1 MSVTQSRVPALLC
14 PFSPHPR
21 PPRPLP
27 PRSLPR
33 PAAAPLLPALPCAPP
48 GRAVPPRSS
57 RVNAARFISPGPAQP
72 PRRDPAVRG
81 RGGWWRGRGCQGC
94 VPPPCLAA
102 VNCQRHP
109 MGHFCLCRNSRC
121 GRFGRAVDKTVIKP
135 EVQTLRAGAGNAWRG
150 GEALHAPTQHS
161 GEKVPSSSVGR
172 GVPCP
177 VPRGAAPAPRGEL
190 AGARC
195 GQAASPEQC
204 ESGNTAQHFT
214 SPKCRFPRCFWIHL
228 QLVLPVSL
236 MLPLVSAPF

>member
-14 PFSPHPR
+14 PFSPPQDVPHPR

-48 GRAVPPRSS
+48 GRAVPPGAS

-94 VPPPCLAA
+94 VPPRHCPAA

-121 GRFGRAVDKTVIKP
+121 GRFGRAVDKTVT

-161 GEKVPSSSVGR
+161 GEKVPGSSVGR
-172 GVPCP
+172 GPPC
-177 VPRGAAPAPRGEL
+177 GEL

-195 GQAASPEQC
+195 GQAASPEQF
-204 ESGNTAQHFT
+204 ESENTAQHFT
-214 SPKCRFPRCFWIHL
+214 SPKCRFPRCFQIHL
-228 QLVLPVSL
+228 QLVLPASL
-236 MLPLVSAPF
+236 MLPRVSAPF